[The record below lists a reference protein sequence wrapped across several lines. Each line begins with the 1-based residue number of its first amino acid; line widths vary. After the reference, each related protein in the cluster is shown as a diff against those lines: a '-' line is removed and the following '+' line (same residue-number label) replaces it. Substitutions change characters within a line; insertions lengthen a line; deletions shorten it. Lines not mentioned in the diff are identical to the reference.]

1 VEFQFEEA
9 YSMWGQDRKE
19 EKSSSE
25 QEGEK
30 VIMVT
35 PNSTMAEGGG
45 DISAFVGKGVEFK
58 GIISYSGTVKID
70 GYLDGEIH
78 TDGVLL
84 IGEEAVVQAKITAG
98 TVVCKGKVTGD
109 VVAKECLKLRAPA
122 VINGSVKTPVL
133 SMEDGVLFN
142 GALEMAQSMRELPR
156 DISLHPVG
164 VIMAPGIKR
173 VNG

>member
-1 VEFQFEEA
+1 
-9 YSMWGQDRKE
+9 MWGQEKKE
-19 EKSSSE
+19 EKSSIE
-25 QEGEK
+25 QKGEE

-35 PNSTMAEGGG
+35 GNSTTPEGTG

-58 GIISYSGTVKID
+58 GTISYSGTVRID

-84 IGEEAVVQAKITAG
+84 IGEEAVIQAKITAG
-98 TVVCKGKVTGD
+98 TVVCKGKITGD
-109 VVAKECLKLRAPA
+109 VLAKECVKLRAPA
-122 VINGSVKTPVL
+122 VMNGSVKTPVL

-142 GALEMAQSMRELPR
+142 GALEMAHGVRELPR
-156 DISLHPVG
+156 EVSLHPVG
-164 VIMAPGIKR
+164 MIMPPGIKR

>member
-1 VEFQFEEA
+1 
-9 YSMWGQDRKE
+9 MWGQEKKE
-19 EKSSSE
+19 DMSSNE

-30 VIMVT
+30 VTMVAA
-35 PNSTMAEGGG
+35 SSIADGAG

-58 GIISYSGTVKID
+58 GTITYSGTIRID

-78 TDGVLL
+78 TDGVVL
-84 IGEEAVVQAKITAG
+84 IGEEAVIQAKITAG
-98 TVVCKGKVTGD
+98 TIVCKGKVTGD
-109 VVAKECLKLRAPA
+109 VVAKECVKLRAPA

-142 GALEMAQSMRELPR
+142 GALEMAHAVREVPREL
-156 DISLHPVG
+156 HAVG
-164 VIMAPGIKR
+164 MIMPPTIKR